1 MVLIYFSPEFAI
13 VLLIFVCAYWW
24 IFRHYGVKAQNSSI
38 LIFNYVILIW
48 INPYFALVVGLYTLV
63 IYLFSRLLYRFDYG
77 IILLFCVSIL
87 VLILSFFKYFSSI
100 KDSVIAIFAFVGLD
114 FLADFIIFPLGISFY
129 TFASITYLSE
139 VYKNRKLE
147 NLKDLATYLSF
158 FPTFISGP
166 IMKSSF
172 FFTQLHEY
180 RIFSKMELIF
190 VLIIFGLTKKV
201 LFASYLQGFSDNIL
215 QNPADFSVIS
225 LLLGIYAYGL
235 RLYCDFSGYVDLVSA
250 FALMLGF
257 HLPQNFNM
265 PYAARNIRDFWG
277 RWHITLSH
285 FIRDFIYIPLGGNK
299 RGFFL
304 TQVFILISFAI
315 SGIWHGNSLNFLI
328 WGLLHGVGLVV
339 FNIFRFYKF
348 SISLPYLSSFLT
360 INFVMFA
367 WVFFYFESFSDAIFY
382 LESFYFNV
390 AMPVSDNE
398 VTILL
403 ILILAFL
410 LYPFLKD
417 IERKISIFLTKIP
430 FIIQPFIFSFFLI
443 LIIGFSPSGIPNFI
457 YAGF

>member
-1 MVLIYFSPEFAI
+1 MIYFTPEFAI
-13 VLLIFVCAYWW
+13 VLLIFLCAYWW
-24 IFRHYGVKAQNSSI
+24 IFRFYGVRAQNTSI
-38 LIFNYVILIW
+38 LFFNYIIIIW
-48 INPYFALVVGLYTLV
+48 INPYFALVLGLYTLV
-63 IYLFSRLLYRFDYG
+63 IYCFSRLIFRLDYG
-77 IILLFCVSIL
+77 IILLFCVSVL

-100 KDSVIAIFAFVGLD
+100 KDSVIAIFGFFGLD
-114 FLADFIIFPLGISFY
+114 FLADSIIFPLGISFY
-129 TFASITYLSE
+129 TFASITYLYE

-172 FFTQLHEY
+172 FFSQLHEH

-190 VLIIFGLTKKV
+190 VLIIFGLIKKV
-201 LFASYLQGFSDNIL
+201 LLASYLQGFSDNIL
-215 QNPADFSVIS
+215 QNPADFSTLS

-257 HLPQNFNM
+257 HLPRNFNM
-265 PYAARNIRDFWG
+265 PYSARNIRDFWG

-304 TQVFILISFAI
+304 TQVFILISFAL

-328 WGLLHGVGLVV
+328 WGLLHGGGVVV
-339 FNIFRFYKF
+339 FNIFRFYKL
-348 SISLPYLSSFLT
+348 SINVPYVSSFLT

-367 WVFFYFESFSDAIFY
+367 WVFFYFESFGDAILY
-382 LESFYFNV
+382 LESFYVNASF
-390 AMPVSDNE
+390 PISDWE
-398 VTILL
+398 ITILL

-417 IERKISIFLTKIP
+417 LDRKASILLTKIP
-430 FIIQPFIFSFFLI
+430 YIIQPFIFSCFLI